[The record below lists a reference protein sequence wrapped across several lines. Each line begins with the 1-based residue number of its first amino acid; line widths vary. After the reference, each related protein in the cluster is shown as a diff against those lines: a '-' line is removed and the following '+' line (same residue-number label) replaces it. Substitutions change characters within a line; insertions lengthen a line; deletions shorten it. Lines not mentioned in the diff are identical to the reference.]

1 MNTVSRYIT
10 IGLSVLAAVFL
21 IYTFSDIVMYVIISW
36 VLSML
41 GQPLMRIFRTYL
53 RLGRF
58 RAGKGLSAVLVLL
71 CFIIVLLSVLL
82 LFVPLVV
89 QEANTLAN
97 LDYNAIGKSLEAPLQ
112 QINDWLVQYG
122 IITESRPPQEMVK
135 NALMAVL
142 NSSSISSFFGSS
154 LSVVSNLL
162 VGFFSIV
169 FITFFFLKE
178 PALFF
183 NFMVALVP
191 AKYEQQMRDVLNDIS
206 TMLTR
211 YFGGVALQI
220 FLIAVYVSIFLSILG
235 VKNAILIGFF
245 AALMNLIPYLGPALG
260 GGIGILIAVS
270 ANLDADFTTVILPM
284 TIKVLVVFWTVQM
297 LDNYFL
303 TPYIFSNTVL
313 AHPLEIFIIILVGAK
328 VGGVLGMVLAIP
340 AYTVLRVVAREFLSR
355 FKIVK
360 RITGRLDE
368 VIPDDKVEKPK

>member
-1 MNTVSRYIT
+1 MNTISRYIT
-10 IGLSVLAAVFL
+10 IGLSVIAAIFL
-21 IYTFSDIVMYVIISW
+21 IYTFSDIVMFVIISW

-41 GQPLMRIFRTYL
+41 GQPLMRVFRTYL
-53 RLGRF
+53 RIGRF
-58 RAGKGLSAVLVLL
+58 RAGKSVSAVLVLL

-82 LFVPLVV
+82 LFVPLVI
-89 QEANTLAN
+89 QEADALAN

-112 QINDWLVQYG
+112 QINNWLVQYG
-122 IITESRPPQEMVK
+122 IVTESRPPEQIIK
-135 NALMAVL
+135 DALMAVL

>member
-1 MNTVSRYIT
+1 MNTISRYIT

-41 GQPLMRIFRTYL
+41 GQPPMRIFRTYL
-53 RLGRF
+53 RIGRF
-58 RAGKGLSAVLVLL
+58 RAGKNVSAVLVLL

-82 LFVPLVV
+82 LFVPLVI
-89 QEANTLAN
+89 QEANALAS
-97 LDYNAIGKSLEAPLQ
+97 LDYNAIGKSLESPFQ
-112 QINDWLVQYG
+112 QVNEWLVQYG

-135 NALMAVL
+135 NALMAIL

-162 VGFFSIV
+162 VGFFSIL

-178 PALFF
+178 PGLFF

-191 AKYEQQMRDVLNDIS
+191 AQYEQQMRDVLNDIS

-303 TPYIFSNTVL
+303 TPYIFSTTVL
-313 AHPLEIFIIILVGAK
+313 AHPLEIFIAILVGAK

-360 RITGRLDE
+360 RITGRLE
-368 VIPDDKVEKPK
+368 EAIPEDDKKK

>member
-1 MNTVSRYIT
+1 MNTISRYIT

-21 IYTFSDIVMYVIISW
+21 IYTFSDIVMFVIISW

-89 QEANTLAN
+89 QEANALAN

-162 VGFFSIV
+162 VGFFSIL

-191 AKYEQQMRDVLNDIS
+191 VQYEQQMRDVLNDIS

-328 VGGVLGMVLAIP
+328 IGGVLGMVLAIP

>member
-1 MNTVSRYIT
+1 MNTISRYIT

-21 IYTFSDIVMYVIISW
+21 IYTFSDIVMFVIISW

-41 GQPLMRIFRTYL
+41 GQPLMRVFRTYL
-53 RLGRF
+53 RIGRF
-58 RAGKGLSAVLVLL
+58 RAGKSVSAVLVLL

-82 LFVPLVV
+82 LFVPLVI
-89 QEANTLAN
+89 QEADALAN

-112 QINDWLVQYG
+112 QFNNWLVQYG
-122 IITESRPPQEMVK
+122 IVTENRPPEQIIK
-135 NALMAVL
+135 DALMAVL

-162 VGFFSIV
+162 IGFFSIV

-328 VGGVLGMVLAIP
+328 IGGVLGMVLAIP

>member
-1 MNTVSRYIT
+1 MNTTSRYIT
-10 IGLSVLAAVFL
+10 IGLSVLAAGFL
-21 IYTFSDIVMYVIISW
+21 IYTFSAIVMYVIISW

-41 GQPLMRIFRTYL
+41 GQPLIRIFRTYL
-53 RLGRF
+53 RVGRF
-58 RAGKGLSAVLVLL
+58 RAGKNLSAVLVLF
-71 CFIIVLLSVLL
+71 CYIIVLLSVLL
-82 LFVPLVV
+82 LFVPLLI
-89 QEANTLAN
+89 QEINTLAN
-97 LDYNAIGKSLEAPLQ
+97 LDYNAIGKSLELPLQ
-112 QINDWLVQYG
+112 QLNDWLLQYG
-122 IITESRPPQEMVK
+122 IITESKPPQEMVK
-135 NALMAVL
+135 DALMTVL
-142 NSSSISSFFGSS
+142 NFSSISSFFGSS
-154 LSVVSNLL
+154 LSAVGSFL
-162 VGFFSIV
+162 VGFFSIL

-211 YFGGVALQI
+211 YFGGVAVQI
-220 FLIAVYVSIFLSILG
+220 FLIAIYVSIFLSILG

-284 TIKVLVVFWTVQM
+284 TIKVLIVFWTVQM

-303 TPYIFSNTVL
+303 TPYIFSTTVL
-313 AHPLEIFIIILVGAK
+313 AHPLEIFITILVGAQ
-328 VGGVLGMVLAIP
+328 VGGVVGMVLAIP

-360 RITGRLDE
+360 RITGRLEEAIPEHQDE
-368 VIPDDKVEKPK
+368 KLK